1 MPEAVVQLLSF
12 FEASTSCKDECNF
25 EGGRGALFSLQRLL
39 H

>member
-12 FEASTSCKDECNF
+12 FEASTPCKDECNF
-25 EGGRGALFSLQRLL
+25 EGGCFSLQRLL